1 MRSVRPVKRALALLV
16 GSAWLISGC
25 GSGSAGS
32 SSSGSSGPINIALV
46 AEFTGPRAAL
56 GAAKLQG
63 MQLAVQEVNAAGG
76 VLGHQV
82 NVIPVDAPDP
92 VDTVPAI
99 RKMLATSNVSMV
111 VGPDVNSYQNA
122 LPIFEQ
128 QKMVNFTYIGTP
140 GVYITRKWAYSFR
153 TAPSDAFVGAAMV
166 EYAHEKGYKN
176 VAIVLDAEE
185 GSQSL
190 LPTLTSAAHG
200 LGINIVAQPSIPTS
214 VPSYAGY
221 VSQIVNAH
229 PDAMLFQMSTASAS
243 GAFFKQFQQLAG
255 SALSMPIIGSDF
267 TANADVVN
275 AMGASY
281 AASHL
286 TSIIPSLGADDQA
299 GKAFLAAYQA
309 KYNTAPKLYAP
320 HFFDGF
326 IVGCLAMEK
335 AGSILPA
342 DYVKDI
348 LPVTSTASGHQVVYS
363 YADGVAAIKAGKE
376 IKYSGAGGPMTYNDI
391 HTVTGP
397 FQAVSTDSQG
407 NETVIANIAADALT
421 PFTKGSD

>member
-1 MRSVRPVKRALALLV
+1 
-16 GSAWLISGC
+16 
-25 GSGSAGS
+25 
-32 SSSGSSGPINIALV
+32 
-46 AEFTGPRAAL
+46 
-56 GAAKLQG
+56 
-63 MQLAVQEVNAAGG
+63 MQLAAQEVNAAGG
-76 VLGHQV
+76 IMGRKV

-99 RKMLATSNVSMV
+99 RKMLAVDNVSMV

-140 GVYITRKWAYSFR
+140 GVYTSRKWVYSFR
-153 TAPSDAFVGAAMV
+153 TAPSDAFVGATMV

-176 VAIVLDAEE
+176 VAVVLDAEE

-190 LPTLTSAAHG
+190 LPSLTSAART

-229 PDAMLFQMSTASAS
+229 PDAMLFQMSTAAAS

-255 SALSMPIIGSDF
+255 SAVSMPIIGSDF

-286 TSIIPSLGADDQA
+286 TSIIPSLGANDAA
-299 GKAFLAAYQA
+299 GQAFLAAYQA
-309 KYNTAPKLYAP
+309 KFNTAPKLYAP

-326 IVGCLAMEK
+326 IVGCLAMVK
-335 AGSILPA
+335 AGSTDPSVYVNSIL
-342 DYVKDI
+342 D
-348 LPVTSTASGHQVVYS
+348 VTSTAAGHQVVYNF
-363 YADGVAAIKAGKE
+363 ADGVAAIKAGKE
-376 IKYSGAGGPMTYNDI
+376 IKYSGAGGPMTYNSI

-407 NETVIANIAADALT
+407 NETVIANISADALA
-421 PFTKGSD
+421 PFTKGTD